1 MRITKSASTL
11 ILALAIVG
19 CASTPET
26 MKALRVGMT
35 KSEVVSVM
43 GQPQS
48 VSAKGATE
56 YLTYS
61 FCISSCIAPP
71 IHRNYVPFFVR
82 LESGKVD
89 SFGEKG
95 DFDSI
100 KTPTTRVEIDK
111 TIRGTIDSS
120 SKQEQ
125 DMFSELRKLKELVD
139 AGIITSAEFEARKK
153 IILSR

>member
-1 MRITKSASTL
+1 MKTLLVFAVISMSTL
-11 ILALAIVG
+11 AG
-19 CASTPET
+19 CSATPER
-26 MKALRVGMT
+26 MVALEMGMSRAQVI
-35 KSEVVSVM
+35 KVM
-43 GQPQS
+43 GAPIS
-48 VSAKGATE
+48 VSSIDDRDYLNYNLCVSGCTATP
-56 YLTYS
+56 LLK
-61 FCISSCIAPP
+61 
-71 IHRNYVPFFVR
+71 RLRPFYVR
-82 LESGKVD
+82 LVNGKVD

-95 DFDSI
+95 DFDST

-139 AGIITSAEFEARKK
+139 AGIITPAEFEARKK